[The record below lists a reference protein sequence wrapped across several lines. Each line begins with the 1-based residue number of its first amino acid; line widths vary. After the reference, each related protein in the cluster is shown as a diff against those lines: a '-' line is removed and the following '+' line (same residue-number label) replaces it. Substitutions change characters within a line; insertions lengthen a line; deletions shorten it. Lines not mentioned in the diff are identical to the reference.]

1 MSKRQLDDT
10 AEGDQ
15 QSFKIV
21 KLNKVEEKESS
32 RDCSNGDETQLPTF
46 SKSDFPEA
54 TDNNFEEFLNN
65 DPEIVPESHSM
76 PELAPAKRI
85 SKRSVKKNTKLKR
98 EKSLALAA
106 ADPADLID
114 DDPSSKNKRRTWER
128 WSKEDTNIFFEGVSE
143 FGKDFDKLQ
152 AHFKTKYRSKRG
164 FPENYIKNKDQIR
177 HFYYRTWHK
186 ISGHIKCKDLK
197 NNSKELSGLINYGEL
212 WRKIGGTLDDKWG
225 SKYGTKLDDMV
236 QKGTATV
243 KIKGKTLRLKTP
255 VCRALKKTKEEE
267 LLKPK
272 NKSKLP
278 SKVII
283 ELRPHTTSDWSRV
296 QRAAQNPHVRVT
308 LGVQRKLASVIKCL
322 EKKWRSV
329 DCKTRIGLSSNTHSE
344 SPEHS
349 ESTSLESGSNF
360 VFLPPR
366 GVTVKPK
373 QNCCAKTD
381 SHKLKRPKI
390 KIKLTGFYSDSE
402 TASRDKDVCDV
413 GDDNPSKFEEILSM
427 QRKRVD
433 TDNGIDD
440 NSNEADEL
448 NCSPKPTDDHPK
460 QDDNIDAFDEEN
472 DFLDES
478 DHECSRSPIQND
490 YTADTNE
497 DKDEEGSESE
507 VKEEEEENK
516 DEFDDVKFE
525 DDEMKPDLDLEC
537 KGESADTAEF
547 NPEDGWS
554 LMTVGSMTIG
564 ELYSM
569 MATDSGVARLR
580 LDYSWR
586 TQPRPE
592 LVTDML
598 SRLVKLASAA
608 GRGRGRTTSTSSGG
622 GSPSVRIA
630 SPLINGKQLAKVSN
644 GGGLSPVGRGPGASG
659 GAAKQIIMPGG
670 NGVEQPGSPLAV
682 PLDSAEHEFRRPLLP
697 PAPIRQGAM
706 SAAFKEQI
714 GQYLP
719 KWSNRPG
726 RQRRSR
732 VKQVVGRSLLQP
744 SIQPR
749 PGQQVVQVVGPAP
762 VPLSVRQ
769 TQIVQVVPISIVD
782 PVDPASISLI
792 PATSEALP
800 DTTTGENG
808 HPSSE
813 ILSGAAAASQ
823 ESPPQISI
831 PSPSRRSP
839 SPTPSFS
846 SFMDMSFESVG
857 QRTPTKSDTFLN
869 VYDNEN
875 SLLETPTRPSPSPS
889 PGFSH
894 QDLSMSSWSLNFESP
909 MKNLSLPLPFNEDS
923 QSSTISTVSEVRTRT
938 IIFLSDLKLIF
949 LRRWTASSM
958 P

>member
-1 MSKRQLDDT
+1 M
-10 AEGDQ
+10 
-15 QSFKIV
+15 
-21 KLNKVEEKESS
+21 
-32 RDCSNGDETQLPTF
+32 PTE
-46 SKSDFPEA
+46 P
-54 TDNNFEEFLNN
+54 
-65 DPEIVPESHSM
+65 
-76 PELAPAKRI
+76 
-85 SKRSVKKNTKLKR
+85 
-98 EKSLALAA
+98 
-106 ADPADLID
+106 
-114 DDPSSKNKRRTWER
+114 
-128 WSKEDTNIFFEGVSE
+128 
-143 FGKDFDKLQ
+143 
-152 AHFKTKYRSKRG
+152 
-164 FPENYIKNKDQIR
+164 
-177 HFYYRTWHK
+177 
-186 ISGHIKCKDLK
+186 
-197 NNSKELSGLINYGEL
+197 
-212 WRKIGGTLDDKWG
+212 
-225 SKYGTKLDDMV
+225 
-236 QKGTATV
+236 
-243 KIKGKTLRLKTP
+243 
-255 VCRALKKTKEEE
+255 
-267 LLKPK
+267 
-272 NKSKLP
+272 
-278 SKVII
+278 
-283 ELRPHTTSDWSRV
+283 
-296 QRAAQNPHVRVT
+296 
-308 LGVQRKLASVIKCL
+308 
-322 EKKWRSV
+322 
-329 DCKTRIGLSSNTHSE
+329 
-344 SPEHS
+344 
-349 ESTSLESGSNF
+349 
-360 VFLPPR
+360 
-366 GVTVKPK
+366 
-373 QNCCAKTD
+373 
-381 SHKLKRPKI
+381 
-390 KIKLTGFYSDSE
+390 
-402 TASRDKDVCDV
+402 
-413 GDDNPSKFEEILSM
+413 
-427 QRKRVD
+427 
-433 TDNGIDD
+433 
-440 NSNEADEL
+440 
-448 NCSPKPTDDHPK
+448 
-460 QDDNIDAFDEEN
+460 
-472 DFLDES
+472 
-478 DHECSRSPIQND
+478 
-490 YTADTNE
+490 E

-516 DEFDDVKFE
+516 DEFDDLKFE
-525 DDEMKPDLDLEC
+525 DDELKPDLDLEC
-537 KGESADTAEF
+537 KGEAETEF

-554 LMTVGSMTIG
+554 LITVGNMTVG

-586 TQPRPE
+586 LHPRPE

-622 GSPSVRIA
+622 GSPSVRMA
-630 SPLINGKQLAKVSN
+630 SPLINGKQQTKVSN
-644 GGGLSPVGRGPGASG
+644 GGGLSPLGRGPGAGG

-762 VPLSVRQ
+762 LPLNVRQ
-769 TQIVQVVPISIVD
+769 TQIVQVVPISIME
-782 PVDPASISLI
+782 PVDSASISLI
-792 PATSEALP
+792 PAPSDALP

-808 HPSSE
+808 HASSE
-813 ILSGAAAASQ
+813 LLSGEPAASQ

-889 PGFSH
+889 PGFGH

-923 QSSTISTVSEVRTRT
+923 QSSTISTVSEVSAAAIT
-938 IIFLSDLKLIF
+938 SLKINILY
-949 LRRWTASSM
+949 LRRLTVSSM